1 MSRQAETEVTGLG
14 TTGIIGVDIN
24 LSPVNVSVAVSLSP
38 GAVLK
43 YTVEHTYHDLW
54 SPYDPG
60 LITWFPFIVDQTAN
74 ADGYYA
80 YPISGV
86 RVRVTEYTSG
96 SVSLKVLQ
104 AGI

>member
-14 TTGIIGVDIN
+14 VTGVVGVDIN
-24 LSPVNVSVAVSLSP
+24 MSPVNVSAAVILSP
-38 GAVLK
+38 DAVLK

-54 SPYDPG
+54 SPHNPEDV
-60 LITWFPFIVDQTAN
+60 TWFPFIVDQTSN

-80 YPISGV
+80 YPVSGV
-86 RVRVTEYTSG
+86 RARVTEYTSG
-96 SVSLKVLQ
+96 SLTLKVLQ